1 MIEGSL
7 FALAYLLLGAL
18 AGLTAGLLGVGG
30 GLIIVPVLA
39 SLYLLQGVAS
49 DVIMHMAL
57 ATSLA
62 TIIITSIS
70 SVRTHHQH
78 QAVLW
83 PVFWQL
89 TPGILTGAW
98 LGGWLAGQISTQW
111 LKPMFACFELAVA
124 VYMLMDKPVAEHRRL
139 PEKMSMAMAGGVIGS
154 LSAMVGI
161 GGGTLTVPFLCWN
174 SVQLR
179 QAIATSAAC
188 GLPIAISATLAYIFT
203 GWQQT
208 QLPAY
213 TLGYVHLPAFLGI
226 IASSVLFAPLGA
238 KLTHRLPVKTVK
250 KIFAL
255 FLLALAIKLLLT
267 SI

>member
-1 MIEGSL
+1 MVEGSL
-7 FALAYLLLGAL
+7 FALAYLLLGAF

-39 SLYLLQGVAS
+39 SLYLLQGFAS

-70 SVRTHHQH
+70 SVRAHHQH
-78 QAVLW
+78 HAVLW

-89 TPGILTGAW
+89 TPGILLGAW
-98 LGGWLAGQISTQW
+98 LGGWLAGQISSQW
-111 LKPMFACFELAVA
+111 LKPIFACFELAVA
-124 VYMLMDKPVAEHRRL
+124 VYMLMDKPVTEHAKL
-139 PEKMSMAMAGGVIGS
+139 PGRVAMGTAGGMIGS
-154 LSAMVGI
+154 LSAMLGI
-161 GGGTLTVPFLCWN
+161 GGGTLSVPFLCWN

-179 QAIATSAAC
+179 HAIATSAAC
-188 GLPIAISATLAYIFT
+188 GLPVAISGTLAYIFT
-203 GWQQT
+203 GWQLSS
-208 QLPAY
+208 LPAD

-226 IASSVLFAPLGA
+226 ILTSSLFAPLGA

-250 KIFAL
+250 KIFAVFL
-255 FLLALAIKLLLT
+255 FALAIKLLLT

>member
-1 MIEGSL
+1 MAETSL
-7 FALAYLLLGAL
+7 FPALYLLLGAF

-39 SLYLLQGVAS
+39 SIYLLQGIAS
-49 DVIMHMAL
+49 EVIMHMAL

-62 TIIITSIS
+62 SIIITSIS

-89 TPGILTGAW
+89 TPGILIGAW
-98 LGGWLAGQISTQW
+98 LGGWLAGEITTQW
-111 LKPMFACFELAVA
+111 LKPIFACFELSVA
-124 VYMLMDKPVAEHRRL
+124 IYMLMDRPVTEHGKLPGRL
-139 PEKMSMAMAGGVIGS
+139 AMGSAGGMIGS
-154 LSAMVGI
+154 LSALVGI

-179 QAIATSAAC
+179 NAIATSAAC
-188 GLPIAISATLAYIFT
+188 GLPIAVSGTLAYIFT
-203 GWQQT
+203 GWQHT
-208 QLPAY
+208 QLPDY

-226 IASSVLFAPLGA
+226 IISSALFAPLGA
-238 KLTHRLPVKTVK
+238 RLTHRLPVKTVK
-250 KIFAL
+250 KIFAVFL
-255 FLLALAIKLLLT
+255 FAVAIKLLLT
-267 SI
+267 EF